1 MAISLLDRVAV
12 GENSSMPQRKHRRRS
27 ILLHGLRLVLAQPGS
42 LLWTYAFNLGIALLF
57 SLRLKAQLASILD
70 HSLAAERLSSAF
82 DLGTVASAS
91 YRLSEHAPNAGHTS
105 YLGLPVYLL
114 IYFVLVPGTLFSYQA
129 QAPSR
134 LTILLSSGLSFFWRF
149 VRITLLTLLVSGLF
163 LVPLNIAQNKWAE
176 HVDDT
181 MTGVQALLYQLPGV
195 LIIALIACLL
205 RLYFDLVEVYTV
217 QLGDQYRPNG
227 KADRRVRCTLIP
239 ALRTL
244 FRNFSRAYF
253 SFVVLTLLGLVAV
266 LATSAL
272 AVRMLAE
279 PRVWP
284 MFLLAQAGLFAMLM
298 TRFWQRG
305 AETILVADNP
315 LPAPELSPGMRD
327 LLLQQTIRPIPYR
340 RRATDIL
347 PDSMNDP
354 LPDPEPAAPSL
365 PHPDPGVFHH
375 DPRKPDPAND

>member
-1 MAISLLDRVAV
+1 
-12 GENSSMPQRKHRRRS
+12 MPQRTLRRRS
-27 ILLHGLRLVLAQPGS
+27 ILLHGLRLVLAQSGS
-42 LLWTYAFNLGIALLF
+42 LLWAYAFNLGIALLF
-57 SLRLKAQLASILD
+57 SLRLHAQLASILD
-70 HSLAAERLSSAF
+70 RSLAAERLSSAF

-91 YRLSEHAPNAGHTS
+91 YRLSEHAPNTGSTS

-134 LTILLSSGLSFFWRF
+134 LAILLSSGLAFFWRF
-149 VRITLLTLLVSGLF
+149 VRITLLTLLVSVLI
-163 LVPLNIAQNKWAE
+163 LKPLMMLQDKWAA

-181 MTGVQALLYQLPGV
+181 MTGVQAQLYQLPGV
-195 LIIALIACLL
+195 LVIALLACLL

-227 KADRRVRCTLIP
+227 KSDRRVRRTLIP

-244 FRNFSRAYF
+244 FGNFWRAYV
-253 SFVVLTLLGLVAV
+253 SFVVLTLLGLAAV
-266 LATSAL
+266 LATSAM

-284 MFLLAQAGLFAMLM
+284 MFLLAQAGLFLMLL

-305 AETILVADNP
+305 AETILAVDNP
-315 LPAPELSPGMRD
+315 LPPPELSPGMRD
-327 LLLQQTIRPIPYR
+327 LLIQQTMRQPIRPIAY
-340 RRATDIL
+340 RRATDIQ
-347 PDSMNDP
+347 PDPTADP

-365 PHPDPGVFHH
+365 PQPDPGVFHH
-375 DPRKPDPAND
+375 DPGRRDAEEDR